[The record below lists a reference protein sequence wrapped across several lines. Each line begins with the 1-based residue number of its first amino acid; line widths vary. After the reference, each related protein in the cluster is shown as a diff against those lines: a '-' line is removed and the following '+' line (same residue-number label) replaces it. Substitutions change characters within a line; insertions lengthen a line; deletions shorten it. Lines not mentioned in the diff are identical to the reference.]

1 MATEK
6 KQALTPQEVKADRI
20 RKVKNKYHLE
30 DKHIIEDKG
39 FTVIRKIGIMKI
51 QQRERIRYEIIHQD
65 IKALGTID
73 RTEAL
78 GTIDRTEDAVYLT
91 GRGQIL
97 NTLGYVTREI
107 NTTASATPFNCTF
120 NYRMEVAEAR
130 LRSRIVLELA
140 GLSDFMGEDELNLN
154 VQKTDHPSS
163 MHEDDKL
170 INEALGK
177 LGKSNR

>member
-6 KQALTPQEVKADRI
+6 KQALTPQEAKADRI

-30 DKHIIEDKG
+30 DRHIIEDKG
-39 FTVIRKIGIMKI
+39 LTVIRKIGIMKI
-51 QQRERIRYEIIHQD
+51 QQRERIRYKIIHQD
-65 IKALGTID
+65 IKALGTIV
-73 RTEAL
+73 
-78 GTIDRTEDAVYLT
+78 GTEDAVYLT

-97 NTLGYVTREI
+97 NALGYVTGEI
-107 NTTASATPFNCTF
+107 NATASANPFNCTY

-140 GLSDFMGEDELNLN
+140 GLSDFMSEDELNLN
-154 VQKTDHPSS
+154 VEKTDHPSS

-170 INEALGK
+170 INEALGR